1 MHSNITILKT
11 LQITDQGGGEGAG
24 LEGGLTFVVK
34 LNVKYFVT
42 FVHLYLLFLVGLPR
56 LA

>member
-1 MHSNITILKT
+1 MVASAGGHSGL
-11 LQITDQGGGEGAG
+11 LEVLVREGAG

-34 LNVKYFVT
+34 LNVKYFVI
-42 FVHLYLLFLVGLPR
+42 FVHLYLHFLVGLPR

>member
-1 MHSNITILKT
+1 MHSKITILKT

-34 LNVKYFVT
+34 LNVKYFVI
-42 FVHLYLLFLVGLPR
+42 FVHLYLHFLVGLPR

>member
-1 MHSNITILKT
+1 MHSNITILKM
-11 LQITDQGGGEGAG
+11 LQITDRGGEGAG

-34 LNVKYFVT
+34 LNVKYFVI
-42 FVHLYLLFLVGLPR
+42 FVHLYLHFLVGLPR